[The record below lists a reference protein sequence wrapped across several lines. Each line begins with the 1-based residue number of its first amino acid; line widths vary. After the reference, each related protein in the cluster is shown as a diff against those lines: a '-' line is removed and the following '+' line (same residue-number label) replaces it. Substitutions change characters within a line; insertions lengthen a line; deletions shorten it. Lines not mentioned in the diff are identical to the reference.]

1 MMRDEMLIYDMFD
14 VSFRLPPVP
23 PRVYEIRIAVND
35 MVHRWWHSD
44 KPVIQTYIDGKPYS
58 VIDTRLSTFDSPEI
72 EWHEDAYTFDNGLE
86 NDKHMRNLGW
96 MKAPDSF
103 LIWDSGNLNGGGYI
117 PARQSITT
125 IRKIITRMYLS
136 EGEHWIRFKDI
147 NPNNYKE
154 EEAFSFDYI
163 ELVPLKIISD
173 PSKPEDRH

>member
-1 MMRDEMLIYDMFD
+1 
-14 VSFRLPPVP
+14 
-23 PRVYEIRIAVND
+23 
-35 MVHRWWHSD
+35 
-44 KPVIQTYIDGKPYS
+44 
-58 VIDTRLSTFDSPEI
+58 
-72 EWHEDAYTFDNGLE
+72 
-86 NDKHMRNLGW
+86 MRNLGW